1 MGAKDQGAD
10 AIEGRWLVIPRT
22 LCFITHGDDV
32 LLLKRGLHKRVY
44 PGRYNGVGGHIER
57 DEDPLTSAIREM
69 QEETG
74 VTVEDVRLR
83 GLIHVDAGS
92 ANGIMVYVFT
102 ARAASRDFVDSDEG
116 TLEWVPLSAT
126 DDLPLVEDLP
136 VLLPLLFDA
145 PDEGRLF
152 YAHSSYDADDR
163 PIFLFAEQDVAERE
177 EL

>member
-1 MGAKDQGAD
+1 M
-10 AIEGRWLVIPRT
+10 
-22 LCFITHGDDV
+22 
-32 LLLKRGLHKRVY
+32 
-44 PGRYNGVGGHIER
+44 
-57 DEDPLTSAIREM
+57 
-69 QEETG
+69 
-74 VTVEDVRLR
+74 
-83 GLIHVDAGS
+83 
-92 ANGIMVYVFT
+92 
-102 ARAASRDFVDSDEG
+102 
-116 TLEWVPLSAT
+116 LEWVPLSAT